1 MALQRHLVIAASV
14 LLLSGCTVGIG
25 PAGGGPPPGHPVPPP
40 AQPHLLTQAEA
51 EHIALKMAAERGYT
65 QPRFHHVQWKDEQL
79 QWKIDLR
86 GGVDGREAKLQM
98 CLDARDGRV
107 VELKDKRQG
116 KPDKDDDDEDDKDE
130 KHGKKQGKG
139 HDKKDGGGDEDDGDD
154 D

>member
-14 LLLSGCTVGIG
+14 LLLSGCTVGI
-25 PAGGGPPPGHPVPPP
+25 AGPPPGHPVPPHPP

-51 EHIALKMAAERGYT
+51 EHIALKMAAERGYIE
-65 QPRFHHVQWKDEQL
+65 PRFHHVQWKDEHL

-86 GGVDGREAKLQM
+86 GGVDGHEAKLQM

-107 VELKDKRQG
+107 VELKDKRHG
-116 KPDKDDDDEDDKDE
+116 KPDKDDDKDE
-130 KHGKKQGKG
+130 KHEGKKQGKG
-139 HDKKDGGGDEDDGDD
+139 HDKKDGGGEDDGDD